1 VIRRLDGEGWKKKP
15 IAREL
20 GIDPGTVRTVLRQT
34 ARRERKRRPSKL
46 DSFKPLIHKL
56 VLTDEL
62 SVVRVLEEIEAVGY
76 TGGESIL
83 KRYVQTFR
91 PKSVRRPHLRFET
104 APGVQG
110 QVDLSPYTVLL
121 SGEPTPVVCFSFV
134 LGYSRWHFI
143 RFMLHADVHTICSCH
158 VLAFEDAGGVPHEI
172 LYDRMKQVVLESH
185 KDGVIYHAL
194 FERLAQHYGFRAV
207 PLAPGYKEGKGK
219 VENLFKYVEGNFLAG
234 RTFVD
239 LDDLNRQARAWLV
252 DKARVRVHKTT
263 REQPSARM
271 AEEQPSLIRLP
282 EQRFE
287 AGVVVPRLVG
297 ADFCVAWDTNRYSVA
312 PRFASKSAMVRVLDG
327 RIEILIDGAVVAAH
341 PVGPTKYQRY
351 VAPEHEAE
359 FRATCTSRHVLK
371 DQFQR
376 LGSGAEPFA
385 AGLIELHGGSAGY
398 HMGQILKLADQVG
411 VPRVAEALR
420 HAARYGAFDHNA
432 VARIVAGKPAKASAK
447 PESKGGPP
455 ERLGGSPTQITQY
468 LKGTGVHQRSPDGY
482 KKLASKRTPS
492 SSKPTDDHPK
502 KKEDEG
508 DGQ

>member
-1 VIRRLDGEGWKKKP
+1 
-15 IAREL
+15 
-20 GIDPGTVRTVLRQT
+20 VRTVLRRQ
-34 ARRERKRRPSKL
+34 AQRERKRRPSKL
-46 DSFKPLIHKL
+46 DPFKPLIHKL

-62 SVVRVLEEIEAVGY
+62 SCVRVLEEIRAVGY
-76 TGGESIL
+76 TGGDCIL
-83 KRYVQTFR
+83 KLYVKTFR
-91 PKSVRRPHLRFET
+91 PKPSRRPHLRFET
-104 APGVQG
+104 PPGVQG

-121 SGEPTPVVCFSFV
+121 SGEPTQVVCFSFV

-143 RFMLHADVHTICSCH
+143 RFVLHADVHTICHCH

-172 LYDRMKQVVLESH
+172 LYDRMKQVVVESVR
-185 KDGVIYHAL
+185 DGVIFHEL
-194 FERLAQHYGFRAV
+194 FERMAQHYGFRAV

-219 VENLFKYVEGNFLAG
+219 VENPFKYVEGNFLAG

-239 LDDLNRQARAWLV
+239 LDDLNRQAQKWLAEI
-252 DKARVRVHKTT
+252 ARVRVHRTT
-263 REQPSARM
+263 REQPVARLTQ
-271 AEEQPSLIRLP
+271 EQPSLITLP
-282 EQRFE
+282 EHRFV
-287 AGVVVPRLVG
+287 AGVVAPRLVG
-297 ADFCVAWDTNRYSVA
+297 ADFCVAWDTNRYSVP
-312 PRFASKSAMVRVLDG
+312 PRFASKSAMVHVLGG

-341 PVGPTKYQRY
+341 VVPSTKYQRY

-376 LGSGAEPFA
+376 LGAISEPFA

-398 HMGQILKLADQVG
+398 HMGQILKLADRVG
-411 VPRVAEALR
+411 VARVAEALR

-432 VARIVAGKPAKASAK
+432 VARIIAGKPAKALPGSR
-447 PESKGGPP
+447 ESKA
-455 ERLGGSPTQITQY
+455 GSPAQLGQY

-482 KKLASKRTPS
+482 KKLVGKRNPS
-492 SSKPTDDHPK
+492 PSNPVDDNKKKK

>member
-1 VIRRLDGEGWKKKP
+1 MRTALRRE
-15 IAREL
+15 
-20 GIDPGTVRTVLRQT
+20 

-46 DSFKPLIHKL
+46 DPFKPLIHKL

-62 SVVRVLEEIEAVGY
+62 SCVRVLEEIQAVGY
-76 TGGESIL
+76 TGGDCIL
-83 KRYVQTFR
+83 KLYVRTFR
-91 PKSVRRPHLRFET
+91 PKSGRRPHLRFET

-143 RFMLHADVHTICSCH
+143 RFVLHADVHTLCHCH
-158 VLAFEDAGGVPHEI
+158 VLAFEDAAGVPHEI

-185 KDGVIYHAL
+185 KDGVIFHDL
-194 FERLAQHYGFRAV
+194 FERMAQHYGFRAV

-219 VENLFKYVEGNFLAG
+219 VENPFKYVEGNFLAG
-234 RTFVD
+234 RTFHD
-239 LDDLNRQARAWLV
+239 LDDLNRQAQRWLAEI
-252 DKARVRVHKTT
+252 ARVRVHRTT
-263 REQPSARM
+263 REQPAARLT
-271 AEEQPSLIRLP
+271 EEQPVLIPLP
-282 EQRFE
+282 RTRFE

-297 ADFCVAWDTNRYSVA
+297 ADFCVAWDTNRYSVP

-327 RIEILIDGAVVAAH
+327 RIEILIDGAIVAAH
-341 PVGPTKYQRY
+341 VVRSAKYQRY

-376 LGSGAEPFA
+376 LGAVAEPFA

-398 HMGQILKLADQVG
+398 HMGQILKLADRVG
-411 VPRVAEALR
+411 VARVAEALR
-420 HAARYGAFDHNA
+420 RAARYGAFDHNA
-432 VARIVAGKPAKASAK
+432 VARIVAGKPAKAPSGS
-447 PESKGGPP
+447 PESKA
-455 ERLGGSPTQITQY
+455 GSPTQRDQY

-482 KKLASKRTPS
+482 KRLVGKRNQSP
-492 SSKPTDDHPK
+492 SKPTDDNHK
-502 KKEDEG
+502 KKEEDEG
-508 DGQ
+508 DGE